1 MTHNSHWQIGT
12 MKKTTYGK
20 QWKQSFFHVSDYGRS
35 SFRLLLVGLGFI
47 LTWWVSAAAE
57 VPFSAYRAIR
67 AFGVLGIIFVVLA
80 VTGPSLEV
88 VIKVMGGKK
97 K

>member
-1 MTHNSHWQIGT
+1 MPREIGT
-12 MKKTTYGK
+12 MKETTYGK

-35 SFRLLLVGLGFI
+35 SFRLLLTGLGSI
-47 LTWWVSAAAE
+47 LIWCVSAAAE
-57 VPFSAYRAIR
+57 VPFSAFRAIR
-67 AFGVLGIIFVVLA
+67 AFGVLGIIFVILA

-88 VIKVMGGKK
+88 VIRVMGDKK

>member
-1 MTHNSHWQIGT
+1 
-12 MKKTTYGK
+12 MKITIYGK
-20 QWKQSFFHVSDYGRS
+20 QWKQSFFNVSDYGHS
-35 SFRLLLVGLGFI
+35 SFRLLLAGLGFI
-47 LTWWVSAAAE
+47 LIWWVSTAAE
-57 VPFSAYRAIR
+57 MPFSAFRAIR

-88 VIKVMGGKK
+88 VIKAIGDKK